1 MTARVNANPIK
12 FTSSPIY
19 LRFDEVELRMLDPT
33 ESELETVETEPGLQF
48 MLIGV
53 TAGIVFITSISIFAI
68 IYFINKK

>member
-1 MTARVNANPIK
+1 MTARVNDNPIK

-33 ESELETVETEPGLQF
+33 DSELDTMETGPSFQF
-48 MLIGV
+48 LLIIL
-53 TAGIVFITSISIFAI
+53 TTGIVFIISVSIFAI